1 MQNQNNQLDFL
12 DIITLI
18 SFYIAIQN
26 LQENEQQS
34 KILEE
39 KLDYQDE
46 YYLKRAIELLE
57 ESIKQNQ
64 LIIQQNEELLKKNVR
79 KLQFYVKKSH

>member
-1 MQNQNNQLDFL
+1 MFNQNNQFDIL

-34 KILEE
+34 KLLEE
-39 KLDYQDE
+39 KLDHQDE

-57 ESIKQNQ
+57 ESIEQNK
-64 LIIQQNEELLKKNVR
+64 LLIQQNEEI
-79 KLQFYVKKSH
+79 LQKM

>member
-1 MQNQNNQLDFL
+1 MNNQNAQFDIL
-12 DIITLI
+12 DIVTLI

-39 KLDYQDE
+39 KLDHQDE
-46 YYLKRAIELLE
+46 YYLQRAIELLE
-57 ESIKQNQ
+57 ESIEQNK
-64 LIIQQNEELLKKNVR
+64 LLIQQNKDILAKM
-79 KLQFYVKKSH
+79 

>member
-39 KLDYQDE
+39 KLDHQDE

-57 ESIKQNQ
+57 ESIEQNK
-64 LIIQQNEELLKKNVR
+64 IIISQNEELLTKM
-79 KLQFYVKKSH
+79 

>member
-1 MQNQNNQLDFL
+1 MNSQNQLDFL

-34 KILEE
+34 KLLEE
-39 KLDYQDE
+39 KLDHQDNQ
-46 YYLKRAIELLE
+46 YLKKTIELLE
-57 ESIKQNQ
+57 KSIQQNE
-64 LIIQQNEELLKKNVR
+64 LLIQQNEEILR
-79 KLQFYVKKSH
+79 KM